1 MPISMGACV
10 AFLSGILGW
19 LCVSTLALASD
30 EYVGVVTR
38 SDAREIGQE
47 FKFTS
52 LDVRRPFVTFPG
64 GNVGETTK
72 AFESAELVV
81 LSFVARKTGSTETFY
96 LDKQQKRFT
105 LIEVGALEAVVTGS
119 EIRPAVTYGKLR

>member
-1 MPISMGACV
+1 MPNFLGAHG
-10 AFLSGILGW
+10 ALLSGALGL
-19 LCVSTLALASD
+19 LCFSTLALASD

-38 SDAREIGQE
+38 SDTREIGQE

-64 GNVGETTK
+64 GSVGETTK
-72 AFESAELVV
+72 AFESEELVV

-96 LDKQQKRFT
+96 LDRQHKRFT